1 MMYWVI
7 IYFVGVILAAIV
19 MPKLSPYQ
27 EGDWELIGGEA
38 FPIDEKQHK
47 SNNAARVMLW
57 PLCLA
62 ILAIF
67 LPIKLLDS
75 FCNICYDKFKKKL

>member
-1 MMYWVI
+1 MIWLI

-19 MPKLSPYQ
+19 MPKLFPYQ
-27 EGDWELIGGEA
+27 EGDWELFGGEA
-38 FPIDEKQHK
+38 HLIDEEQHK

-62 ILAIF
+62 VLVIL
-67 LPIKLLDS
+67 LPIKLLYS
-75 FCNICYDKFKKKL
+75 FCDICYDKFKKL